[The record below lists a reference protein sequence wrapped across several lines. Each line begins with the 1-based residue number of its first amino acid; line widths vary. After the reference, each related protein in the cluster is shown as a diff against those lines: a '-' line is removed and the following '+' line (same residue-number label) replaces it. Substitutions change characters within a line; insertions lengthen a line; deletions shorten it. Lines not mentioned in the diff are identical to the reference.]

1 MFSTTFLFL
10 YSLGFYSYHV
20 CWIKINPT
28 RWQTPQQVSVTK
40 FTLKRNNLNQYSQV
54 GRPMHGERRSRKSII
69 LQHFSTS
76 LSQTKNKNVKILQV
90 INHGSVLLQIFLP
103 VLFLSPFIY
112 WKSSFLFCSL
122 ISLNY
127 SNFFSLISI
136 HTHTQTT
143 ILVLALLYSIL
154 CAASRAL
161 D

>member
-1 MFSTTFLFL
+1 MHIQSFSIWGWYSRGYQVKSFAQSL
-10 YSLGFYSYHV
+10 Y
-20 CWIKINPT
+20 
-28 RWQTPQQVSVTK
+28 
-40 FTLKRNNLNQYSQV
+40 LKRNNLNQYSQV

-161 D
+161 A

>member
-1 MFSTTFLFL
+1 MHIQSFSIWGWYSRGYQVKSFAQSL
-10 YSLGFYSYHV
+10 Y
-20 CWIKINPT
+20 
-28 RWQTPQQVSVTK
+28 
-40 FTLKRNNLNQYSQV
+40 LKRNNLNQYSQV

-136 HTHTQTT
+136 HTHTHTQTT

-161 D
+161 A